1 MITIS
6 VKLPEW
12 MIKLIDDLVHQEL
25 YSSRSEFIREAI
37 RAHLKKYLGNINQS
51 GIYVSIPQD

>member
-1 MITIS
+1 
-6 VKLPEW
+6 

-37 RAHLKKYLGNINQS
+37 RLHLKKYLNNINQS
-51 GIYVSIPQD
+51 EIYVSIPQD

>member
-1 MITIS
+1 LITIS

-37 RAHLKKYLGNINQS
+37 RLHLKKYLNNINQS
-51 GIYVSIPQD
+51 EIYVSIPQD